1 MALGQFR
8 VLSRDNSKTLVV
20 FLQSLQILSHI
31 TCVLILEMFNVN
43 SILYRM
49 SMFILIL
56 NVVKLSEILN
66 QFHGSAAYVLTRFT
80 EQKKLSFTSF
90 VFQSYYSQLTH
101 LRERFSSLET
111 IIQIHYA

>member
-56 NVVKLSEILN
+56 NVVKLSEIL
-66 QFHGSAAYVLTRFT
+66 SVMEVRLM
-80 EQKKLSFTSF
+80 S
-90 VFQSYYSQLTH
+90 
-101 LRERFSSLET
+101 
-111 IIQIHYA
+111 